1 MISSRRL
8 AREWALRILYQIDVG
23 KVPHTEAVA
32 FAMDTLRKEFSQRSS
47 RFEKDSPFEPVC
59 LDYFTGVLSDV
70 IPTARPAFEKL
81 LALGASR
88 VVLEAPVWQETRFQS
103 ALRRRIPRL
112 EFDPAM
118 LTRSVTGTSLVPLK
132 PDSEDTLAVQYYAL
146 TEAEQ
151 RRYRLF
157 VTGALEG
164 LPLAMEETLKSHA
177 GDCARVV
184 AKNRPTPFDPDY
196 LLQQRIAFHEHE
208 EARWNRVSEIV
219 EKQIG
224 DWLRTASFVSRL
236 VTGTLENIKEIDK
249 TISGQSEG
257 WKLDRLVSVDH
268 NILRLGC
275 FELLYLPDRV
285 SAVTINEAVEL
296 AKKYST
302 AESGSFVNGVL
313 GALLSKPSAVSPQSP
328 LAQEAESEAEQDT
341 IDLPDEIMELE
352 EETE

>member
-1 MISSRRL
+1 MQWAERIFCVVDPRTTDGSDSV
-8 AREWALRILYQIDVG
+8 AREYTDWVVTHEYRNAADQRNWAIPQIETEWTLVLDADEWVSPALR
-23 KVPHTEAVA
+23 
-32 FAMDTLRKEFSQRSS
+32 
-47 RFEKDSPFEPVC
+47 
-59 LDYFTGVLSDV
+59 
-70 IPTARPAFEKL
+70 
-81 LALGASR
+81 
-88 VVLEAPVWQETRFQS
+88 
-103 ALRRRIPRL
+103 
-112 EFDPAM
+112 
-118 LTRSVTGTSLVPLK
+118 
-132 PDSEDTLAVQYYAL
+132 
-146 TEAEQ
+146 
-151 RRYRLF
+151 
-157 VTGALEG
+157 
-164 LPLAMEETLKSHA
+164 
-177 GDCARVV
+177 
-184 AKNRPTPFDPDY
+184 
-196 LLQQRIAFHEHE
+196 QRIAFHEHE

-249 TISGQSEG
+249 TIYGQSEG